1 MSKTASKEEL
11 LQACV
16 QDLHAARQVAA
27 ERLPG
32 VIGHAGPELAR
43 RLENLAETYDEEIRR
58 FEGTG
63 VSLDGPENLWM
74 AGVMDDAERDT
85 RSIARGVLLDTALIG
100 AVRKGVAADS
110 VSLETLVAVAQALGR
125 DEIAA
130 LAQRMRERSGD
141 HDARLR
147 ALLQEI
153 A

>member
-1 MSKTASKEEL
+1 MSQTATKEDL

-16 QDLHAARQVAA
+16 QDLHAARQVAV

-32 VIGHAGPELAR
+32 IIGHSGPELAR
-43 RLENLAETYDEEIRR
+43 LLEDLVETYADQARQFEE
-58 FEGTG
+58 TD
-63 VSLDGPENLWM
+63 VSLEGPENIWM
-74 AGVMDDAERDT
+74 AGVMDDGERDT
-85 RSIARGVLLDTALIG
+85 RSIAPGALLDTALIG

-110 VSLETLVAVAQALGR
+110 VSLETLVAVAQALRR

-141 HDARLR
+141 HDARLA